1 MTSFEKLGKIL
12 EKIDSWRNQA
22 LYFILKPLW
31 PSQVTPNMIS
41 WFRVVLGVLLSVL
54 LFWFG
59 IEDKSIIA
67 TIFFIGIFTDFI
79 DGPIARCKG
88 KATEFGAMLDP
99 VADRILIIPIAAYSL
114 FKYHKWLLLFLLLME
129 MVEFFITALAKS
141 KGFSAKS
148 NIFGKTKMVLESL
161 VFVSILIIWPAP
173 PFQFLFA
180 ILWLSIPLSLFSTMH
195 RIGEVYKLNP
205 NHLQNGPQN

>member
-1 MTSFEKLGKIL
+1 MTSFERLGKIL

-31 PSQVTPNMIS
+31 PSQITPNMVS
-41 WFRVVLGVLLSVL
+41 WFRIFLGVLLLVL

-59 IEDKSIIA
+59 IEDKLIIV

-79 DGPIARCKG
+79 DGPIARCKD
-88 KATEFGAMLDP
+88 KATEFGAILDP

-129 MVEFFITALAKS
+129 ILEFFVTALAKS
-141 KGFSAKS
+141 KGLSAKS

-161 VFVSILIIWPAP
+161 VFVAILIIWPVT

-195 RIGEVYKLNP
+195 RIGEVYKLNS
-205 NHLQNGPQN
+205 NHSNAPQN